1 MNVGYSSRD
10 THRFLAPTGS
20 SVWGDLRRVPRLL
33 KKEHFLF
40 HAWQCCHHGNQKI
53 IKKGAISLKA
63 VKIVINYYQKCSLT
77 CRLTTM
83 QLRQYKISV
92 GHLLLQGSLSEV
104 KMWTCLSGL
113 PCARTLYTL
122 LCEELLNFFFYR
134 HLSCLC
140 CTFSAVNCVSCR
152 FISLSFTMLTYA
164 MYILLFCCLDKC
176 YNVYCLLSC
185 CFVVL
190 ISAVMYS
197 LLSCCMLPWPLD
209 VYSTGAFYLLYI

>member
-10 THRFLAPTGS
+10 THGFLAPTGS

-33 KKEHFLF
+33 KKEHFLL

-104 KMWTCLSGL
+104 KMWTCPSDLR
-113 PCARTLYTL
+113 RTSVLVPEHSTHYTL
-122 LCEELLNFFFYR
+122 LCEELLNFFFFYH

-152 FISLSFTMLTYA
+152 YISLSFTMLTYA
-164 MYILLFCCLDKC
+164 MYILLFCC
-176 YNVYCLLSC
+176 
-185 CFVVL
+185 FVVL
-190 ISAVMYS
+190 ISAIMYIVCCLVV
-197 LLSCCMLPWPLD
+197 LLSW
-209 VYSTGAFYLLYI
+209 